1 MTDRR
6 VAIVT
11 DSTSD
16 LPPALAA
23 ARSISI
29 VPLTLNFDGQ
39 ALLDGVDITP
49 SEFYR
54 RLPNATSHPTTS
66 QPSPGQFAE
75 VYSAL
80 LADHDAIVSVHISEK
95 LSGTFESAQQA
106 ADMTDATRVHVVDSQ
121 VVSMSLGLVTLGAAT
136 LAAKGAEAETI

>member
-1 MTDRR
+1 MAGNKS
-6 VAIVT
+6 VAIVS
-11 DSTSD
+11 DSTAD

-23 ARSISI
+23 SRSITI

-49 SEFYR
+49 GEFYR

-75 VYSAL
+75 TYKAL
-80 LADHDAIVSVHISEK
+80 LA
-95 LSGTFESAQQA
+95 
-106 ADMTDATRVHVVDSQ
+106 
-121 VVSMSLGLVTLGAAT
+121 
-136 LAAKGAEAETI
+136 